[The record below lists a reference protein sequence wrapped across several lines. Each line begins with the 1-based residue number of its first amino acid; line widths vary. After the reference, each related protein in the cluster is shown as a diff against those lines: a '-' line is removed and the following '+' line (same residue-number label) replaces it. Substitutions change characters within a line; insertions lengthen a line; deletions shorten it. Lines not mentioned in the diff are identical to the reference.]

1 MERNGDALD
10 ADCASAVD
18 TEMGATVRWGFRLNV
33 YRCVHT
39 RLGGRIR

>member
-33 YRCVHT
+33 YGYGPYAV
-39 RLGGRIR
+39 GR